1 MNETDASVSG
11 FSRKNPGLRESSPS
25 QKRLVRTSA
34 SPPSAALNGFAVND
48 NNRWLLK
55 NSALVNGTAR
65 TVSAATG
72 NVRLPERGNN
82 QPSLT
87 FPQFQPAG
95 SSNLNSKHLSHISV
109 STLSDQHVHSARSSF
124 YAQPTDDQNRVLSQQ
139 DLPSDLSRLQLRD
152 EDGFNVYQQT
162 ATMTGSQRPQFIAGA
177 SHDGASFDRFRGQEQ
192 GEDGNFALYH
202 SEASFPESGHG
213 YVQSPVDTT
222 KPGSFAPGDYS
233 HYVNDAVYAPSGT
246 PRSGNRLVR
255 LPMSPAEILDRKLLQ
270 EQHELFRGSPNLPAG
285 FAFNSNFNLVPYG
298 PAGMSPLANL
308 YALAPFGGI
317 PPSVPRTPYRD
328 QDSSQSLRSPLL
340 EEFRASKA
348 NKRYELKDIYNHI
361 VEFSGDQ
368 HGSRFIQQKLETAN
382 SDEKEQVFQ
391 EIKPNAIQLMMDVFG
406 NYVIQKL
413 FEHGNQAQKKSLAQQ
428 MMGHILTLSTQM
440 YGCRVVQKVRFLVRS
455 PVRRES

>member
-1 MNETDASVSG
+1 
-11 FSRKNPGLRESSPS
+11 
-25 QKRLVRTSA
+25 
-34 SPPSAALNGFAVND
+34 
-48 NNRWLLK
+48 
-55 NSALVNGTAR
+55 
-65 TVSAATG
+65 
-72 NVRLPERGNN
+72 
-82 QPSLT
+82 
-87 FPQFQPAG
+87 
-95 SSNLNSKHLSHISV
+95 
-109 STLSDQHVHSARSSF
+109 
-124 YAQPTDDQNRVLSQQ
+124 
-139 DLPSDLSRLQLRD
+139 
-152 EDGFNVYQQT
+152 
-162 ATMTGSQRPQFIAGA
+162 
-177 SHDGASFDRFRGQEQ
+177 
-192 GEDGNFALYH
+192 
-202 SEASFPESGHG
+202 
-213 YVQSPVDTT
+213 
-222 KPGSFAPGDYS
+222 
-233 HYVNDAVYAPSGT
+233 
-246 PRSGNRLVR
+246 
-255 LPMSPAEILDRKLLQ
+255 MSPAEILDRKLLQ

-298 PAGMSPLANL
+298 SAGMSPLANL